1 MQPMRFKK
9 INPRE
14 IPAYIKGGVTS
25 IGRDIGRMRGT
36 NVWIFILYGL
46 LLDTVNNL
54 WRPFSAKFLVRLGG
68 GEFEIT
74 LLNALPGL
82 VAAIVLL
89 PGAMLFRRFTNRQ
102 RATAAFILGSRA
114 LLLGIALIPILPP
127 VIRPVLFVVLV
138 AVMNC
143 PEALSQTSMQSFLGS
158 VFEGNTR
165 GQAIALRTKFG
176 QAIIPVVTIITGL
189 VITYMPNTDEQRM
202 VLYQIFFVAAFL
214 VGVLEVR
221 MFNRLKVAAPR
232 VDATL
237 PDASDASSET
247 KGHVIA
253 SEAKQSR
260 GGRRFPGLLRRF
272 APRNDGGGKLR
283 NYERGEINNATQP
296 SSDLALIPQ
305 IIKDKRFLAFFI
317 PAIIFTF
324 TWQAGGPIF
333 AIHQVMTIRATEMW
347 LAVFTLASCAAAF
360 ASGGLWQRWLRSRGN
375 NAVFVIS
382 GVLLSANLVF
392 LPLIT
397 NVQLMAVFSI
407 FTGFSTIGIT
417 AAILNGVLE
426 ASPDEN
432 RMMYIAFFNM
442 ATSISLFLAPFF
454 ANALLSWV
462 GDTLTM
468 ITVGIMR
475 GGATVLIW
483 LVYKYNKSRIDG
495 VAA

>member
-1 MQPMRFKK
+1 MRLKK
-9 INPRE
+9 INLKE
-14 IPAYIKGGVTS
+14 IPAYVKGGVTS

-68 GEFEIT
+68 GELEIT

-102 RATAAFILGSRA
+102 RATAAFILVSRA
-114 LLLGIALIPILPP
+114 LLLGIALIPMLPAP
-127 VIRPVLFVVLV
+127 VRPMLFIILV

-143 PEALSQTSMQSFLGS
+143 PDALSQTSMQSFLGT
-158 VFEGNTR
+158 VFGGTTR

-176 QAIIPVVTIITGL
+176 QAIIPIVTIVTGL
-189 VITYMPNTDEQRM
+189 IITYLPRSDQQRM
-202 VLYQIFFVAAFL
+202 ILYQIFFLAAFL
-214 VGVLEVR
+214 VGVLEVM
-221 MFNRLKVAAPR
+221 MFNRLKVAAPKG
-232 VDATL
+232 VSGT
-237 PDASDASSET
+237 SDSDDSAVSPAPHSTGGNASSAAHSVSGTAADEKPAT
-247 KGHVIA
+247 ESPA
-253 SEAKQSR
+253 SANT
-260 GGRRFPGLLRRF
+260 P
-272 APRNDGGGKLR
+272 A
-283 NYERGEINNATQP
+283 P
-296 SSDLALIPQ
+296 SSDMALIPV
-305 IIKDKRFLAFFI
+305 ILRDRRFLAFFI

-375 NAVFVIS
+375 NAVFIIS
-382 GVLLSANLVF
+382 ASLLSANLIF

-397 NVQLMAVFSI
+397 NVQLMALFSI

-432 RMMYIAFFNM
+432 RMMYVAFFNM
-442 ATSISLFLAPFF
+442 ATNISLFLAPFF
-454 ANALLSWV
+454 ANALLSFV
-462 GDTLTM
+462 GDTYTM
-468 ITVGIMR
+468 LIVGAMR
-475 GGATVLIW
+475 GAATVLIW
-483 LVYKYNKSRIDG
+483 LAHRRSKGRSMEE
-495 VAA
+495 ASA

>member
-1 MQPMRFKK
+1 MRPMRLKK
-9 INPRE
+9 INPKD
-14 IPAYIKGGVTS
+14 IPAYIKGGVAS

-102 RATAAFILGSRA
+102 RATAAFILISRA
-114 LLLGIALIPILPP
+114 ILLGIAFVPMLPP
-127 VIRPVLFVVLV
+127 VVRPVLFVVLV
-138 AVMNC
+138 AIMNC
-143 PEALSQTSMQSFLGS
+143 PEALSQTSMQSFLGT
-158 VFEGNTR
+158 VFEGTTR

-189 VITYMPNTDEQRM
+189 IITYLPSTDEQRIL
-202 VLYQIFFVAAFL
+202 LYQIFFVAAFI

-221 MFNRLKVAAPR
+221 MFRRLKVATPVPTAETQA
-232 VDATL
+232 DAS
-237 PDASDASSET
+237 PDAASHNTAQSASDASPA
-247 KGHVIA
+247 KGSPI
-253 SEAKQSR
+253 SNS
-260 GGRRFPGLLRRF
+260 
-272 APRNDGGGKLR
+272 
-283 NYERGEINNATQP
+283 P
-296 SSDLALIPQ
+296 SDFALIPT
-305 IIKDKRFLAFFI
+305 IVKDKRFLAFFV

-324 TWQAGGPIF
+324 TWQAGSPLF
-333 AIHQVMTIRATEMW
+333 AIHQVLTIRATEMW
-347 LAVFTLASCAAAF
+347 LALFALASCAAAF
-360 ASGGLWQRWLRSRGN
+360 ATGGIWQRRLRKHGN
-375 NAVFVIS
+375 NTIFVVS
-382 GVLLSANLVF
+382 GVLLSANLIF

-407 FTGFSTIGIT
+407 FTGFSTIGIN

-426 ASPDEN
+426 ATPDKN
-432 RMMYIAFFNM
+432 RMMYIAFYNT
-442 ATSISLFLAPFF
+442 ATSLSLFIAPFF
-454 ANALLSWV
+454 AHALLSRL
-462 GDTLTM
+462 GDTSTM
-468 ITVGIMR
+468 LIVGFMR
-475 GGATVLIW
+475 GAATLLIW
-483 LVYKYNKSRIDG
+483 AAHKRSNFRSPDT